1 MRPRITVALALTLV
15 LALVASA
22 AGPATA
28 AQPPSPLVRVELL
41 SETASIRPGETFWVG
56 IRQEITPGWHTYWGV
71 NPGDAGEPT
80 RIEWTLPAG
89 VTAGEIAWPYPS
101 RFPVGIAMS
110 YGYENA
116 VVLPIPM
123 TVSDA
128 AAPGTTLTLR
138 GQAFWLV
145 CAKVCVPEEAPV
157 ALNVPVTAEPPRPD
171 PRGTSLI
178 AAARRTLPVPS
189 PWPASYA
196 ATPEMVTLSVTTRD
210 LAPERV
216 AEVWFY
222 PSRWGAIAHA
232 APQRARLEPGRV
244 TLEVERGQLSEA
256 ATTPLDGVL
265 VVAERLDGGIVRQ
278 AFALRAEPRPAANAR
293 ATLWALLLALG
304 GGLVLNLMPCVL
316 PVLSVKA
323 LALVNHAGERP
334 VLRRHGLVYTAGVLV
349 SFAAVA
355 GALLALRAG
364 GQQIGWGFQ
373 LQSPTVVTLLAY
385 VLFAVALSLSGV
397 FTVSGRL
404 AGAGHALAGR
414 AGYTGSFFTGALATV
429 AATPCTAPFMG
440 VAVGYAVTQP
450 WPIALL
456 IFEALALGLALPFLL
471 LTLLPEWRR
480 FLPSP
485 GPWMER
491 LKQALAFPLY
501 ASVAWLVWVV
511 SQQTGPS
518 GVAAALGGL
527 VLVGFAAWLHQ
538 ASRGARLSW
547 RRVATLA
554 VAALAL
560 GAVALGPLTAAVSSP
575 PSAARGDGWEPFS
588 DARLTELRAAGKPVF
603 VNVTAAWCLTCLV
616 NERVALR
623 SPVVTEALARRGVAT
638 LKADWTNRDPAI
650 TRVLGSFGRNG
661 VPLYL
666 LYPAGASGAPAV
678 LPQILSESALVDA
691 LDKL

>member
-1 MRPRITVALALTLV
+1 MRFRMTFAFALSV
-15 LALVASA
+15 LALVAGTA
-22 AGPATA
+22 AQVTA
-28 AQPPSPLVRVELL
+28 AQPPSPLDRVELV
-41 SETASIRPGETFWVG
+41 SETTSIRPGETFWVA
-56 IRQEITPGWHTYWGV
+56 ICQEITPGWHTYWGA

-80 RIEWTLPAG
+80 RIEWTLPTG
-89 VTAGEIAWPYPS
+89 VAAGEIAWPYPS

-110 YGYENA
+110 YGYENG

-128 AAPGTTLTLR
+128 VAPGTTLALR
-138 GQAFWLV
+138 GQVSWLV
-145 CAKVCVPEEAPV
+145 CAKICIPEEAPV
-157 ALNVPVTAEPPRPD
+157 ALSIPVTAEAPRAD
-171 PRGTSLI
+171 RRGASLI
-178 AAARRTLPVPS
+178 AAARRNLPVPS
-189 PWPASYA
+189 PWPASYV
-196 ATPEMVTLSVTTRD
+196 ATPETVTLSVTSHD

-232 APQRARLEPGRV
+232 APQRARIEPGRV
-244 TLEVERGQLSEA
+244 TLEVERGQLAEA
-256 ATTPLDGVL
+256 ATTPLDGLL
-265 VVAERLDGGIVRQ
+265 VVAERLDGGIARQ
-278 AFALRAEPRPAANAR
+278 AFALRAEPRPAVNAR
-293 ATLWALLLALG
+293 AALWALLLALA

-316 PVLSVKA
+316 PVLSVET
-323 LALVNHAGERP
+323 LALVGHAGGRAA
-334 VLRRHGLVYTAGVLV
+334 LRRHGLAYTAGVLV
-349 SFAAVA
+349 SFAVVA

-364 GQQIGWGFQ
+364 GEQIGWGFQ
-373 LQSPTVVTLLAY
+373 LQSPTVVILLAY

-397 FTVSGRL
+397 FTVSGRF
-404 AGAGHALAGR
+404 AGAGQALAGR

-440 VAVGYAVTQP
+440 AAVGYAVTRP
-450 WPIALL
+450 WPIALM

-471 LTLLPEWRR
+471 LTLVPKWRR

-511 SQQTGPS
+511 SQQTGSS

-527 VLVGFAAWLHQ
+527 LLIGFAAWLHQ
-538 ASRGARLSW
+538 ASRGARLTW
-547 RRVATLA
+547 RRAATLA
-554 VAALAL
+554 VAALVL
-560 GAVALGPLTAAVSSP
+560 GAVALGPLTAAVSSLP
-575 PSAARGDGWEPFS
+575 AAARADGWEPFT
-588 DARLTELRAAGKPVF
+588 DARLAELRAAGKPVF

-623 SPVVTEALARRGVAT
+623 SPGVTEALARRGVAT

-678 LPQILSESALVDA
+678 LPQILSERAIVDA
-691 LDKL
+691 LDTL